1 MSWRDFRRLPLVPI
15 TIIGLVV
22 FGAIFADL
30 LAPHPPNITSLIA
43 AMRPPFWIEGG
54 SLAFP
59 LGTDHL
65 GRDILSRILHGGRI
79 SLLVAVCAVL
89 GAGAIGI
96 ALGLVA
102 GYIGGRTDAIIMRIT
117 DAAQAIP
124 LILVSLLF
132 VVTIG
137 QSFANVII
145 AITVLL
151 WSRYPRVIRSE
162 ALAIRSRDY
171 VKLAQVGGASHFWII
186 TRHIFP
192 NALASAVVLL
202 TLQVGIVII
211 IEASLSFLGAGVP
224 PPAPAWGSMVSDG
237 RDYIASAWWVSLFPG
252 LVILLTVMAFNLL
265 GDWLR
270 DRLDPKLRQL

>member
-1 MSWRDFRRLPLVPI
+1 MTLI
-15 TIIGLVV
+15 ALVV
-22 FGAIFADL
+22 VGAIFADL
-30 LAPHPPNITSLIA
+30 LAPHPPNITSLMM

-65 GRDILSRILHGGRI
+65 GRDILSRMLHGGRI
-79 SLLVAVCAVL
+79 SLLVAVSAVL

-102 GYIGGRTDAIIMRIT
+102 GYLGGRTDAVIMRIT

-137 QSFANVII
+137 QSFANVIV

-171 VKLAQVGGASHFWII
+171 VKLARVAGASHFWII
-186 TRHIFP
+186 ARHILP
-192 NALASAVVLL
+192 NVLASAVVLL

-237 RDYIASAWWVSLFPG
+237 RDYIASAWWVSFFPG

-270 DRLDPKLRQL
+270 DRLDPRLRQL

>member
-1 MSWRDFRRLPLVPI
+1 MRWDRFRRLPIFPVV
-15 TIIGLVV
+15 TISLVV
-22 FGAIFADL
+22 FGALFADL
-30 LAPHPPNITSLIA
+30 LASHPPNETSL
-43 AMRPPFWIEGG
+43 MKGLRPPFWIEGG
-54 SLAFP
+54 SFNNP
-59 LGTDHL
+59 LGTDDL

-79 SLLVAVCAVL
+79 SLVVAVAAVL
-89 GAGAIGI
+89 GAGSIGI
-96 ALGLVA
+96 SLGLVA
-102 GYIGGRTDAIIMRIT
+102 GYVGGRTDAVIMRIT

-132 VVTIG
+132 VVTMG

-145 AITVLL
+145 AISVLL

-162 ALAIRSRDY
+162 ALALRSRDY
-171 VKLAQVGGASHFWII
+171 VKIARIAGASHFWII

-202 TLQVGIVII
+202 TLQVGIVIV

-237 RDYIASAWWVSLFPG
+237 RNYIASAWWVSFFPG
-252 LVILLTVMAFNLL
+252 LAILLTVMSFNFL

-270 DRLDPKLRQL
+270 DHLDPRLRQL

>member
-1 MSWRDFRRLPLVPI
+1 D
-15 TIIGLVV
+15 
-22 FGAIFADL
+22 D
-30 LAPHPPNITSLIA
+30 
-43 AMRPPFWIEGG
+43 
-54 SLAFP
+54 
-59 LGTDHL
+59 L
-65 GRDILSRILHGGRI
+65 GRDLLSRILHGGRI
-79 SLLVAVCAVL
+79 SLVVAISAVL
-89 GAGAIGI
+89 GAGTIGI
-96 ALGLVA
+96 ALGLLA
-102 GYIGGRTDAIIMRIT
+102 GYAGGRVDAVIMRVT

-132 VVTIG
+132 VVTMG

-162 ALAIRSRDY
+162 ALGLRDRDY
-171 VKLAQVGGASHFWII
+171 VKIARVAGASHFWII

-202 TLQVGIVII
+202 TLQVGIVIV

-237 RDYIASAWWVSLFPG
+237 RNYIASAWWVSFFPG
-252 LVILLTVMAFNLL
+252 LAILLTVLSFN
-265 GDWLR
+265 
-270 DRLDPKLRQL
+270 